1 MGYIYLGILAFTGI
15 SLLFGWLFG
24 LMRGKNRAILRLVLI
39 LISVVV
45 AVIARKTV
53 VGIVMN
59 LDLGGQ
65 TIPDIIN
72 EALNSGETQLPQAIQ
87 DIIFALVE
95 IIIGLVSFFVVL
107 LALSFVTWLIV
118 FPICKIFVRKGAKKR
133 VFAGGFVGL
142 LQGLVIA
149 FVVCAPLTGI
159 IIQVDKVAGVQMQGK
174 PLFEIPAEV
183 GTDEYIA
190 SAPGKIYDATGSWFF
205 DIVTSTKDASGKN
218 ISIDDTC
225 DVVVAVA
232 GIADSVT
239 QLTSK
244 VDSMTS
250 ETATPQE
257 KVDTMKSVGDSL
269 VEIGNN
275 LENLSGDA
283 QAIVND
289 LVSSVKEMITESAG
303 GESLPPEIED
313 LLSDF
318 KVEDLKLASAGH
330 AINGIAN
337 YIEKTSDEF
346 ETTEPVTQEDV
357 NNIVNGLAD
366 NSFIVD
372 LIVGEGESAPQIIEV
387 SEENKAMFENAVNN
401 TSIDEAQKNT
411 LRELF
416 GIAASN

>member
-1 MGYIYLGILAFTGI
+1 MGYISLGILAFTGI

-24 LMRGKNRAILRLVLI
+24 LMRGRNRAILRLCLIVL
-39 LISVVV
+39 SVIV
-45 AVIARKTV
+45 AIVARKAV
-53 VGIVMN
+53 VGAVMN
-59 LDLGGQ
+59 LNLGDG
-65 TIPDIIN
+65 TVMEMIT

-87 DIIFALVE
+87 DIVFALVE
-95 IIIGLVSFFVVL
+95 IIIGLVSFFVIL

-118 FPICKIFVRKGAKKR
+118 FPICKIFVKKGAKKR
-133 VFAGGFVGL
+133 VLAGGLVGL
-142 LQGLVIA
+142 IQGLVIS

-159 IIQVDKVAGVQMQGK
+159 IIQVDKVSGVQMQGK

-205 DIVTSTKDASGKN
+205 DIVTSTKDASGKKV
-218 ISIDDTC
+218 SIDDTC

-269 VEIGNN
+269 VEIGNS

-289 LVSSVKEMITESAG
+289 LVSSVKEMITGDSE
-303 GESLPPEIED
+303 EPLPPEIEE
-313 LLSDF
+313 LLTDF

-366 NSFIVD
+366 NTFIVD
-372 LIVGEGESAPQIIEV
+372 LIAGEGESAPQIIEV
-387 SEENKAMFENAVNN
+387 SEENKALFENAVNN
-401 TSIDEAQKNT
+401 TTIDEEQKNT

-416 GIAASN
+416 GIAQNG

>member
-1 MGYIYLGILAFTGI
+1 MGYISLGILAFTGI
-15 SLLFGWLFG
+15 SLFFGWLFG
-24 LMRGKNRAILRLVLI
+24 LMRGRNRAVLRLCLIVLSI
-39 LISVVV
+39 VV
-45 AVIARKTV
+45 AIFARETV

-87 DIIFALVE
+87 DIVFALVE
-95 IIIGLVSFFVVL
+95 IIIGLVAFFIVL

-142 LQGLVIA
+142 LQGIVIA

-159 IIQVDKVAGVQMQGK
+159 IIQVDKVAEVQMQGK

-218 ISIDDTC
+218 VSIDDTC
-225 DVVVAVA
+225 DIVVAVA

-269 VEIGNN
+269 VEIGNS
-275 LENLSGDA
+275 LENLSSDA

-289 LVSSVKEMITESAG
+289 LVSSVKEMITEGS
-303 GESLPPEIED
+303 GETLPPEIEE
-313 LLSDF
+313 LFNDF

-330 AINGIAN
+330 ALNGIAS

-346 ETTEPVTQEDV
+346 EATEPVTQEDV

-366 NSFIVD
+366 NTFIVD
-372 LIVGEGESAPQIIEV
+372 LIAGDGESAPQIVEV
-387 SEENKAMFENAVNN
+387 SDENKALFENAVNN
-401 TSIDEAQKNT
+401 TALDEEKKNT
-411 LRELF
+411 LREMF
-416 GIAASN
+416 GIASNS